1 MWNHPQPNAQ
11 AVKKAEPKKVRGIF
25 AGLIVIAVA
34 GIAVVLVMMSGSSE
48 PAKKDGK
55 RKESAKIREV
65 TPAPAPKAK
74 PEEAVQMVTNRFG
87 KVVPKKKAE
96 TYKDERGV
104 LRYKVGNGRVP
115 DPDAHKYLVKS
126 STVFTD
132 GLPKFTHRSESE
144 IAMLLSLKPGDMV
157 FGDLPHDDK
166 FKQDFVESL
175 LDPIQIL
182 PEDSEADK
190 KLKMEVEACKKELAE
205 RVKDGEDL
213 GQILQETRDEYRR
226 LANFKHEME
235 EMVRKE
241 VAENA
246 QSTTDVDTYF
256 EAMNKML
263 ESKGIEAVKMT
274 KLMRR
279 KLGYDLMK
287 QAEAKAGAEKGTQE

>member
-55 RKESAKIREV
+55 RKESARIREV

-74 PEEAVQMVTNRFG
+74 PVETVQMVTNRFG
-87 KVVPKKKAE
+87 EVVPKKKAE

-132 GLPKFTHRSESE
+132 GFS
-144 IAMLLSLKPGDMV
+144 A
-157 FGDLPHDDK
+157 
-166 FKQDFVESL
+166 
-175 LDPIQIL
+175 
-182 PEDSEADK
+182 
-190 KLKMEVEACKKELAE
+190 
-205 RVKDGEDL
+205 
-213 GQILQETRDEYRR
+213 
-226 LANFKHEME
+226 
-235 EMVRKE
+235 
-241 VAENA
+241 
-246 QSTTDVDTYF
+246 VDTCAQTECQHHF
-256 EAMNKML
+256 DNDILINFIDDTKRKPAPDIVFIGNAFAHFFKIFRRENISHKFFRKRNKL
-263 ESKGIEAVKMT
+263 RQIFIGVLFHI
-274 KLMRR
+274 
-279 KLGYDLMK
+279 
-287 QAEAKAGAEKGTQE
+287 